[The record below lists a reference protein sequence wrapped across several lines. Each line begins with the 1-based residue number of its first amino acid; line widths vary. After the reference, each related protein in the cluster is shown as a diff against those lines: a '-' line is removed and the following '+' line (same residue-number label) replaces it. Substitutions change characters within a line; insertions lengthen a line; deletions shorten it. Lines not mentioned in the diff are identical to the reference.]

1 MGGLTAAFFW
11 QPPPKFNSSIN
22 LFSILPEIIRKP
34 MIFDDFVGNISKLIR
49 SNSLNIQSEI
59 WRQALTQ

>member
-1 MGGLTAAFFW
+1 
-11 QPPPKFNSSIN
+11 
-22 LFSILPEIIRKP
+22 